1 MSQSRDDRRAK
12 LQGQQRSAVMKHG
25 RLKGHA
31 RSMLYAMG
39 LSDDDIYRPFIGV
52 ASTKAE
58 VSPCNFKLGEQVEQA
73 KIGVQSA
80 GGTAREFTTITISDG
95 LVNGHSGMH
104 FSLVSRE
111 VIADSIELT
120 IRGHQYDGLL
130 CLGACDKNLP
140 GMMMAMVR
148 LNVPAIFVHG
158 GPTLPG
164 QFQGE
169 DVDIMT
175 LGESIGRVIS
185 GELSQED
192 FEAMSRSS
200 WPVAGCCPGQYT
212 ANTMGMVSEAL
223 GLAVPGSST
232 MPAPFSARLALLR
245 EAGALVTRA
254 VLDGTPR
261 PRDIV
266 TRESLE
272 NACAA
277 VSATGG
283 STNAALHIPAIANE
297 AGIRFTLDD
306 VAEVFA
312 RTPVI
317 ADMSPGGRYRAS
329 DLHTAGGV
337 PMLLKQLLEG
347 GHLHGD
353 CMTIMGCTMAE
364 ALADASEPDGR
375 VVFPIGRPISEDGG
389 LAVLRGSLAP
399 GGALIKVAGLA
410 VTQLEGPAKVYE
422 CEQDFLDA
430 ILGGGVAEGDVLV
443 IRNEGPKGG
452 PGMRELVACT
462 AILYGLGLG
471 EKCALITD
479 GRFSGAS
486 RGLCVGYITPESADG
501 GPLAA
506 VRQGDRIRIDT
517 IAKTVDLLVNEAEIQ
532 TRLEALAPNYC
543 PPVDTKPD
551 SAVLK
556 KYVACVSPA
565 NVGAVTHDGPVE
577 WPEEVDVS
585 AKLG

>member
-1 MSQSRDDRRAK
+1 MSTDRDK
-12 LQGQQRSAVMKHG
+12 LKGQTRSAVMKHG
-25 RLKGHA
+25 KLKGHA

-39 LSDDDIYRPFIGV
+39 LDDDDIYRPFIGV

-58 VSPCNFKLGEQVEQA
+58 VSPCNFKLGDQVEQA
-73 KIGVQSA
+73 KIGIHAA
-80 GGTAREFTTITISDG
+80 GGTPREFTTVTISDG

-111 VIADSIELT
+111 IIADSIELT

-148 LNVPAIFVHG
+148 LDVPAVFVHG

-164 QFQGE
+164 NYKGE
-169 DVDIMT
+169 EIDIMT
-175 LGESIGRVIS
+175 MGESIGRVVM
-185 GELSQED
+185 GDLPQDE
-192 FEAMSRSS
+192 FEEMAHAA

-223 GLAVPGSST
+223 GLAMLGSST
-232 MPAPFSARLALLR
+232 MPAVFSSRLSMMR
-245 EAGALVTRA
+245 EAGAIVTRA
-254 VLDGTPR
+254 VLGDGPR
-261 PRDIV
+261 PRQIV

-297 AGIRFTLDD
+297 AGIAFTLDD
-306 VAEVFA
+306 VARVFS

-317 ADMSPGGRYRAS
+317 GDMSPGGRYRAA
-329 DLHTAGGV
+329 DLHAAGGV
-337 PMLLKQLLEG
+337 AVLLRQLLEG

-353 CMTIMGCTMAE
+353 CMTVTGNT
-364 ALADASEPDGR
+364 LATELEGAPAPDGR
-375 VVFPIGRPISEDGG
+375 VVVPIGQPISKDGG

-399 GGALIKVAGLA
+399 EGALIKRAGLV
-410 VTQLEGPAKVYE
+410 VTELEGPAKIFE
-422 CEQDFLDA
+422 CEQDCLDA
-430 ILGGGVAEGDVLV
+430 ILGGRVAEGDVLV

-486 RGLCVGYITPESADG
+486 RGLCIGYVGPESADG
-501 GPLAA
+501 GPIAA
-506 VRQGDRIRIDT
+506 VHEGDRIRVDVAAGSI
-517 IAKTVDLLVNEAEIQ
+517 DLLVPADEIRA
-532 TRLEALAPNYC
+532 RLDALAPDYC
-543 PPVDTKPD
+543 PHVAAKPD

-556 KYVACVSPA
+556 KYVACVGPA
-565 NVGAVTHDGPVE
+565 HLGAVTHQGPVQ
-577 WPEEVDVS
+577 WDEEVDVS